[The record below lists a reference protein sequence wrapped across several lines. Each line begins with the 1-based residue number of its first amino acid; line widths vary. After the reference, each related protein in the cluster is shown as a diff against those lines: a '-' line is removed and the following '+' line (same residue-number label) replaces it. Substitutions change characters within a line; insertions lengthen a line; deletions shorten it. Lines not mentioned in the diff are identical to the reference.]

1 MQLITGISVVTMA
14 ASIAAVAL
22 VLWLVVT
29 EPWEPDA
36 QSETPVVQSA
46 NEEHTRELDGDML
59 GMLIRE
65 HANQLIESKGLRGET
80 LREEG
85 DDFEILRGLPGYKC
99 FWGVPFKYPNNPR
112 VKEYTGIADITGYAL
127 GGRFLNYHY
136 SEKDDIW
143 LVTSVKS
150 GCENNLE
157 TWTIDDNTGAIT
169 YGRLP

>member
-1 MQLITGISVVTMA
+1 MRLITGISIATLAVSVA
-14 ASIAAVAL
+14 ALAL

-36 QSETPVVQSA
+36 QAATPDVQSA
-46 NEEHTRELDGDML
+46 NEEHTRELDADAVRW
-59 GMLIRE
+59 LIYD
-65 HANQLIESKGLRGET
+65 HASQLIESEGLKDKT
-80 LREEG
+80 LS
-85 DDFEILRGLPGYKC
+85 DDDLEILSESPGFKC
-99 FWGVPFKYPNNPR
+99 FWEPWYNFGSGTQTSVPDVSR
-112 VKEYTGIADITGYAL
+112 
-127 GGRFLNYHY
+127 LNDVSRSGDSRLTYNY
-136 SEKDDIW
+136 IEKDDVW